1 LDGRFEAYQKPL
13 FSRGASETNREL
25 QDKAFNDKLNGVLEG
40 FLRLVSGHFA
50 TAAAAKCLEYL
61 IRRFKIHVYN
71 VEAAVT
77 CALPYHATAEF
88 VKLVQLANLEGTSF
102 YWLEGVKEKGA
113 APPRDGPRRAM
124 RARRRVPELRVRSR
138 SRQRQRKGECAFFG
152 FRFGR
157 AARVEEAASSR
168 AWFLFFSRRRRR
180 SSTRRVPKGPP
191 PFLPSDAAALVR

>member
-1 LDGRFEAYQKPL
+1 MDGRFEAYQKPL

-113 APPRDGPRRAM
+113 APPRDGLV
-124 RARRRVPELRVRSR
+124 AR
-138 SRQRQRKGECAFFG
+138 CARDGAFLSF
-152 FRFGR
+152 
-157 AARVEEAASSR
+157 VCEAAATSASAKVSELFLVFGLVAPRASR
-168 AWFLFFSRRRRR
+168 GGVVSRLDFFFRRRRR